1 MKMAQG
7 PYKIPSH
14 EVYEEMRNQ
23 QIVAARSY
31 GGGANNVVPMLTAE
45 LAEEICVRLSNGES
59 LASILKSPNMPT
71 KWAVFGWLRNPE
83 YKWFEKQYREARANQ
98 IDTLVDQI
106 PDIADDATNDYMERA
121 RADGSVDSVVDS
133 EHIRRSQ
140 IRIMARQWL
149 AERIAPKKYGPKAEM
164 ALANPDGSKLAA
176 PTQIVLVAATVE
188 DAQRLLEDED
198 KFANGDVI
206 DMEPNDG

>member
-1 MKMAQG
+1 MAQG
-7 PYKIPSH
+7 PYKIPRQ
-14 EVYEEMRNQ
+14 EVFEELKNTP
-23 QIVAARSY
+23 IVAVRSK
-31 GGGANNVVPMLTAE
+31 GGGGDGGYQPNQLLTVE
-45 LAEEICVRLSNGES
+45 LADEICARLSDGES
-59 LASILKSPNMPT
+59 LSQILKSPGMPHRWT
-71 KWAVFGWLRNPE
+71 IYEWIQNHS
-83 YKWFEKQYREARANQ
+83 WFEQKYRKARANQ

-106 PDIADDATNDYMERA
+106 PDIADDATNDFMERV

-176 PTQIVLVAATVE
+176 PTQIILVAASPE
-188 DAQRLLEDED
+188 DAKKLFEDED
-198 KFANGDVI
+198 KFSNGDVI
-206 DMEPNDG
+206 DVEPNDG